1 MTSQLSNRH
10 PLRGCEVPA
19 NRVTRFVRGRRPS
32 MQRYWAPVN
41 VNVRVDER
49 PWKVLPA
56 VVGNVIVINS
66 RSVVEIAV
74 AVRFDNVR
82 FVPMTA
88 REART
93 VVVVPPQV

>member
-1 MTSQLSNRH
+1 MH
-10 PLRGCEVPA
+10 PTDEVHGGVFFEFVV
-19 NRVTRFVRGRRPS
+19 RVAGT
-32 MQRYWAPVN
+32 YWAPVN
-41 VNVRVDER
+41 VNVKVDER

-56 VVGNVIVINS
+56 LVGNVIVINS